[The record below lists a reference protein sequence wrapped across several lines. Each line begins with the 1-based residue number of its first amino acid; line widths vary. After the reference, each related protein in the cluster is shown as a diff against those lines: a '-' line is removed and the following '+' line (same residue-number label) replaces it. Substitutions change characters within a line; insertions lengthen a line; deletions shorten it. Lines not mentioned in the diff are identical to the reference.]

1 MRLGDGT
8 KADEEIIRSAWDD
21 LPQKEVIQLY
31 LRTST
36 VNCVAIGYRYGND
49 YGAFRIISVAPGGS
63 RDIIIAPN

>member
-8 KADEEIIRSAWDD
+8 QTDEEIIRSAWDG
-21 LPQKEVIQLY
+21 LPQMEVIQLY

-49 YGAFRIISVAPGGS
+49 YGAFRIISVASGKC